1 MSHRR
6 SLSVFLVAS
15 LVLFLLL
22 TGCMGRKYVQ
32 KGTFALDVSRSGAA
46 SPSGSDV
53 ILRVRTLRV
62 SPRYEGKSF
71 VYRTSDLGYES
82 DYYNQ
87 FFSPPDTMI
96 TEEVRD
102 WLQGS
107 GLFKEVVDYTG
118 QVEHTHVL
126 EGEVIDLYGDYSERG
141 GSRSKAVLGIAFRFI
156 HEVGAESKLIFQER
170 YRKAVPVAS
179 TAPDVLVQGW
189 NDALGKILT
198 DLEADLR
205 EAPLSE

>member
-1 MSHRR
+1 MTHTR
-6 SLSVFLVAS
+6 SLPVFVVVS
-15 LVLFLLL
+15 LALFFFLA
-22 TGCMGRKYVQ
+22 GCMSRKYVE
-32 KGTFALDVSRSGAA
+32 KGTFVLDVSRNGAA
-46 SPSGSDV
+46 SPSDSTA

-82 DYYNQ
+82 DYYNE
-87 FFSPPDTMI
+87 FFSPPDTMM

-107 GLFKEVVDYTG
+107 GLFGEVVDYTG
-118 QVEHTHVL
+118 QLEHTHVL

-141 GSRSKAVLGIAFRFI
+141 GARSKAVLGVEFRFI
-156 HEVGAESKLIFQER
+156 QEIDAESKLIFQRR
-170 YRKAVPVAS
+170 YRKAIPVAS

-189 NDALGKILT
+189 NDALRKILT
-198 DLEADLR
+198 ELEADLR
-205 EAPLSE
+205 ETPVSG